1 MPSKRPDVVQ
11 RLKDRKG
18 KRELVVKCSLPG
30 RLIEKQLMPELQKW
44 VSTVSKVTN
53 KGSLVFNRL
62 LLHCLNNNIP
72 LPDLSDQTL
81 YLQCFNIGVG
91 KLYKAN
97 PLLEQVWKAYF
108 KNFPTLEKC
117 RGDTQAYVYASKQY
131 MTNFKNSLVFAFEGR
146 QKKHVLRW
154 CLENKLTKE
163 DAYAIRC
170 AINGWGCRKV
180 VPEKAIFFVQEQ
192 RAIIGIKQDDEVT
205 HTFLG
210 THMEQIVKYYY
221 HVLKYMETFP
231 DAPRFT
237 LAPISRIK
245 SHFLTIDSTVLFE
258 MMKNVEL
265 VKANKTDF
273 MGMRDDMF
281 ASVFNLKGL
290 CSGEFT
296 YMVETDG
303 ISLCVHFKVSKQE
316 SEASNRELKKASERV
331 IAIDPGRTNL
341 IYGVEKMPSGKV
353 KTYKLTKGE
362 YYTAAGMKE
371 ATRKAKVWEAGIHQ
385 EELIY
390 RRQSPKSSEGVVFDA
405 FLADYASV
413 YQKLWDVKTQKKW
426 GRERLRVYSLKK
438 KTLDRFF
445 NTMKGDTLPT
455 IAYGAAKFNPTSKNE
470 LSAPTTYL
478 SKTCSHHFPLV
489 FVDEYNTTKVCHCC
503 NERLCPVK
511 KDDKEVRGLRWCSS
525 TKCRTFLNRDL
536 NAALNILRC
545 FESGTMRPYSL
556 SRNYGVSKPP
566 AKVLRIF

>member
-1 MPSKRPDVVQ
+1 MPAKRPDVVQ

-18 KRELVVKCSLPG
+18 
-30 RLIEKQLMPELQKW
+30 MPELQKW
-44 VSTVSKVTN
+44 VYTISKVTN

-72 LPDLSDQTL
+72 LPDLTDQTL

-97 PLLEQVWKAYF
+97 PLLEQVWNTYF
-108 KNFPTLEKC
+108 KSLPVIEKC

-131 MTNFKNSLVFAFEGR
+131 MTNFKNTLVFAFEGR
-146 QKKHVLRW
+146 QKKHVTRW
-154 CLENKLTKE
+154 CQENNLTKE

-170 AINGWGCRKV
+170 AINGWGCRKEI
-180 VPEKAIFFVQEQ
+180 PEKANSFVLEQ
-192 RAIIGIKQDDEVT
+192 RAILGIKQDDEVT
-205 HTFLG
+205 HMFLG

-221 HVLKYMETFP
+221 HVLKYMEVFP

-245 SHFLTIDSTVLFE
+245 NHFLTIDSTVLFE

-265 VKANKTDF
+265 VKRNKVDF
-273 MGMRDDMF
+273 MGMRNDMF

-303 ISLCVHFKVSKQE
+303 ISLCVHFKVSKHE
-316 SEASNRELKKASERV
+316 SEAGNRELKKASERV

-341 IYGVEKMPSGKV
+341 IYGVEKLPSGKV
-353 KTYKLTKGE
+353 QTYKLTKGE

-371 ATRKAKVWEAGIHQ
+371 ATRKTKVWEASIHQ
-385 EELIY
+385 EELIF
-390 RRQSPKSSEGVVFDA
+390 RRHSLKSSEGAVFDA
-405 FLADYASV
+405 FLSDYASV

-445 NTMKGDTLPT
+445 NTMKGEVLPT

-511 KDDKEVRGLRWCSS
+511 KEDKEVRGLRWCCS
-525 TKCRTFLNRDL
+525 TKCRNFLNRDL

-566 AKVLRIF
+566 AKVLRVF